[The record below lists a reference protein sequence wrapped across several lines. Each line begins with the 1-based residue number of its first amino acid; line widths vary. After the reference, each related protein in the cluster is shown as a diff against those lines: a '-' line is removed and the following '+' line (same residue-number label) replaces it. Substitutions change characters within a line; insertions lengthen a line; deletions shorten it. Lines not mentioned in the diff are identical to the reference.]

1 MMTVTFFVQVL
12 VNGLML
18 GLTYAL
24 IASGF
29 SLIYGIM
36 RLLNFAHGEFYM
48 LGAFATYLLCE
59 RLGLNYF
66 SALLLSMVLIALVGV
81 VVYYFFFRPFQDE
94 HDPSL
99 VIALA
104 VAMLIGGLS
113 LLVFGEKDQSV
124 TPVFTGV
131 TRIFG
136 ATLSLERIFVIVMA
150 VFLMGSLALFIKF
163 AKIGQAMRAV
173 AQDREAAALQG
184 IGVTSTYLICM
195 AVSSAL
201 AGAAGSLLAPLFF
214 VNPFMGMHAVLK
226 ALVVVVIGG
235 LGSIPGAIAGGL
247 LLGFVE
253 SFGNTFI
260 GGATEILGFVIVMLV
275 LLIRPQG
282 LFGHG

>member
-1 MMTVTFFVQVL
+1 MDFTFFVQVF

-18 GLTYAL
+18 GLTYVL

-59 RLGLNYF
+59 RLGVNYF
-66 SALLLSMVLIALVGV
+66 AAMVLSMIIIAVLGILV
-81 VVYYFFFRPFQDE
+81 YRFFFRPFRDQ

-104 VAMLIGGLS
+104 IAMLIGGLA
-113 LLVFGEKDQSV
+113 LLVFGEKDKSIS
-124 TPVFTGV
+124 PVFSGV
-131 TRIFG
+131 IKVLG
-136 ATLSLERIFVIVMA
+136 ATLSMERVVVIIMA
-150 VFLMGSLALFIKF
+150 VILMAALTLYIKF
-163 AKIGQAMRAV
+163 SKTGQAMRAV
-173 AQDREAAALQG
+173 SQDREAAALQG
-184 IGVTSTYLICM
+184 IGVDSTFMLCM
-195 AVSSAL
+195 AISSAL
-201 AGAAGSLLAPLFF
+201 AGAAGALLAPLFF
-214 VNPFMGMHAVLK
+214 VNPFLGMHAVLK

-253 SFGNTFI
+253 SFGNTFL
-260 GGATEILGFVIVMLV
+260 GDVTEILGFVMVMLV
-275 LLIRPQG
+275 LLFRPQG

>member
-1 MMTVTFFVQVL
+1 MTFSFFIQVL

-18 GLTYAL
+18 GLTYVL

-59 RLGLNYF
+59 HLGVHYF
-66 SALLLSMVLIALVGV
+66 TALALSMVIIGFLGVLV
-81 VVYYFFFRPFQDE
+81 YHFFFRPFRDE

-99 VIALA
+99 VIALGI
-104 VAMLIGGLS
+104 AMLIGGLA
-113 LLVFGEKDQSV
+113 LIIFGEKDQSV
-124 TPVFTGV
+124 APVFSGV
-131 TRIFG
+131 IQIWG
-136 ATLSLERIFVIVMA
+136 ATLSKERVAVIVMA
-150 VFLMGSLALFIKF
+150 IVLMVALTLYIKF
-163 AKIGQAMRAV
+163 SKTGQAMRAV

-184 IGVTSTYLICM
+184 IGVDSTFTLCM
-195 AVSSAL
+195 GISSAL
-201 AGAAGSLLAPLFF
+201 AGAAGALLAPLFY
-214 VNPFMGMHAVLK
+214 VNPFLGMHAVLK

-253 SFGNTFI
+253 SFGNTFLGDI
-260 GGATEILGFVIVMLV
+260 TEMLGFVMVMIV
-275 LLIRPQG
+275 LLFRPQG

>member
-1 MMTVTFFVQVL
+1 MDFTFFVQVF

-18 GLTYAL
+18 GLTYVL

-59 RLGLNYF
+59 RLGVNYF
-66 SALLLSMVLIALVGV
+66 AAMVLSMIIIAVLGILV
-81 VVYYFFFRPFQDE
+81 YRFFFRPFRDQ

-99 VIALA
+99 VIALGI
-104 VAMLIGGLS
+104 AMLIGGLA
-113 LLVFGEKDQSV
+113 LLVFGEKDKSIS
-124 TPVFTGV
+124 PVFSGV
-131 TRIFG
+131 IKVLG
-136 ATLSLERIFVIVMA
+136 ATLSMERVVVIIMA
-150 VFLMGSLALFIKF
+150 IILMAALTLYIKF
-163 AKIGQAMRAV
+163 SKTGQAMRAV
-173 AQDREAAALQG
+173 SQDREAAALQG
-184 IGVTSTYLICM
+184 IGVDSTFMLCM
-195 AVSSAL
+195 AISSAL
-201 AGAAGSLLAPLFF
+201 AGAAGALLAPLFF
-214 VNPFMGMHAVLK
+214 VNPFLGMHAVLK

-253 SFGNTFI
+253 SFGNTFLGDI
-260 GGATEILGFVIVMLV
+260 TEILGFVMVMLV
-275 LLIRPQG
+275 LLFRPQG

>member
-1 MMTVTFFVQVL
+1 MTLAFFIQVL

-18 GLTYAL
+18 GLTYAV

-36 RLLNFAHGEFYM
+36 RLLNFAHGDFYM

-59 RLGLNYF
+59 KLGLDYF
-66 SALLLSMVLIALVGV
+66 SSFLLSMVLVALLGV
-81 VVYYFFFRPFQDE
+81 IVYHVFFRPFREE

-99 VIALA
+99 VIALG
-104 VAMLIGGLS
+104 VAMLIGGLAP
-113 LLVFGEKDQSV
+113 LVFGNDDQSV
-124 TPVFTGV
+124 TPIFSGVIRFFGV
-131 TRIFG
+131 T
-136 ATLSLERIFVIVMA
+136 LSMERIFVIVLSIG
-150 VFLMGSLALFIKF
+150 LMIALTLFIKF

-173 AQDREAAALQG
+173 AQDQEAAALQG
-184 IGVTSTYLICM
+184 IGVNSTFVICM
-195 AVSSAL
+195 AISSAL
-201 AGAAGSLLAPLFF
+201 AGAAGSLLAPLFV
-214 VNPFMGMHAVLK
+214 VNAHIGTHAVLK

-253 SFGNTFI
+253 SVGNTFL
-260 GGATEILGFVIVMLV
+260 GGVTEILGFVMVMAV
-275 LLIRPQG
+275 LIFKPQG

>member
-1 MMTVTFFVQVL
+1 MTFSFFLQVL

-18 GLTYAL
+18 GLTYVL

-59 RLGLNYF
+59 HLGVHYF
-66 SALLLSMVLIALVGV
+66 TALALSMVIIGILGVLVYRFV
-81 VVYYFFFRPFQDE
+81 FRHFRDE

-99 VIALA
+99 VIALGI
-104 VAMLIGGLS
+104 AMLISGLA
-113 LLVFGEKDQSV
+113 LIIFGEKDQSV
-124 TPVFTGV
+124 APVFSGV
-131 TRIFG
+131 IQVWG
-136 ATLSLERIFVIVMA
+136 ATLSKERVAVIVMA
-150 VFLMGSLALFIKF
+150 IVLMAALTLYIKF
-163 AKIGQAMRAV
+163 SKTGQAMRAV
-173 AQDREAAALQG
+173 SQDREAAALQG
-184 IGVTSTYLICM
+184 IGVDSTFTLCM
-195 AVSSAL
+195 GISSAL
-201 AGAAGSLLAPLFF
+201 AGAAGALLAPLFY
-214 VNPFMGMHAVLK
+214 VNPFLGMHAVLK

-253 SFGNTFI
+253 SFGNTFFGDI
-260 GGATEILGFVIVMLV
+260 TEILGFIIVMIV
-275 LLIRPQG
+275 LLFRPQG

>member
-1 MMTVTFFVQVL
+1 MTFSFFIQVL

-18 GLTYAL
+18 GLTYVL

-59 RLGLNYF
+59 HLGIHYF
-66 SALLLSMVLIALVGV
+66 AAMALSMVLVGFLGVLV
-81 VVYYFFFRPFQDE
+81 YHFFFRPFREE

-99 VIALA
+99 VIALGI
-104 VAMLIGGLS
+104 AMLIGGLA
-113 LLVFGEKDQSV
+113 LIVFGEKDKSV
-124 TPVFTGV
+124 APVFSGV
-131 TRIFG
+131 IQVWG
-136 ATLSLERIFVIVMA
+136 ATLSKERVAVILVAIILMA
-150 VFLMGSLALFIKF
+150 ALTLYIKF
-163 AKIGQAMRAV
+163 SKTGQAMRAV

-184 IGVTSTYLICM
+184 IGVDSTFTLCM
-195 AVSSAL
+195 GISSAL
-201 AGAAGSLLAPLFF
+201 AGAAGALLAPLFY
-214 VNPFMGMHAVLK
+214 VNPFLGMHAVLK

-253 SFGNTFI
+253 SFGNTFFGDI
-260 GGATEILGFVIVMLV
+260 TEILGFIIVMIV
-275 LLIRPQG
+275 LLFRPQG

>member
-1 MMTVTFFVQVL
+1 
-12 VNGLML
+12 ML
-18 GLTYAL
+18 GLTYVL

-48 LGAFATYLLCE
+48 LGAFAAYLLCE
-59 RLGLNYF
+59 HLGLNYF
-66 SALLLSMVLIALVGV
+66 PALLLSMVLVAILGV
-81 VVYYFFFRPFQDE
+81 IVYHFFFRPFREQ

-99 VIALA
+99 VIALG

-113 LLVFGEKDQSV
+113 LLIFGEKDKSV
-124 TPVFTGV
+124 TPVFSGV
-131 TRIFG
+131 VRIFG
-136 ATLSLERIFVIVMA
+136 ATLSLERIAVIVMA
-150 VFLMGSLALFIKF
+150 ILLMVALSLFIKF
-163 AKIGQAMRAV
+163 SKFGQAMRAV

-184 IGVTSTYLICM
+184 IGVDSTFTLCM
-195 AVSSAL
+195 GISSAL
-201 AGAAGSLLAPLFF
+201 AGAAGALLAPLFF
-214 VNPFMGMHAVLK
+214 VNPFLGMHAVLK

-253 SFGNTFI
+253 SFGNTFL
-260 GGATEILGFVIVMLV
+260 GSATEMLGFIIVMIV
-275 LLIRPQG
+275 LLVRPQG

>member
-1 MMTVTFFVQVL
+1 MTFTFFVQVF

-18 GLTYAL
+18 GLTYVL

-48 LGAFATYLLCE
+48 LGAFATYLFCE
-59 RLGLNYF
+59 HLGLNYF
-66 SALLLSMVLIALVGV
+66 AAMALSMIIIAVLGILV
-81 VVYYFFFRPFQDE
+81 YRFLFRPFRDQ

-104 VAMLIGGLS
+104 IAMLIGGLA
-113 LLVFGEKDQSV
+113 LLVFGEKDKSV
-124 TPVFTGV
+124 SPVFSGIIKV
-131 TRIFG
+131 LG
-136 ATLSLERIFVIVMA
+136 ATLSMERIVVIIMA
-150 VFLMGSLALFIKF
+150 IILMAALTLYIKF
-163 AKIGQAMRAV
+163 SKTGQAMRAV

-184 IGVTSTYLICM
+184 IGVDSTFTLCM
-195 AVSSAL
+195 AISSAL
-201 AGAAGSLLAPLFF
+201 AGAAGALLAPLFF
-214 VNPFMGMHAVLK
+214 VNPFLGMHAVLK

-253 SFGNTFI
+253 SFGNTFFGDI
-260 GGATEILGFVIVMLV
+260 TEILGFVIVMLV
-275 LLIRPQG
+275 LLFRPQG

>member
-1 MMTVTFFVQVL
+1 MNFTFFVQVF

-18 GLTYAL
+18 GLTYVL

-59 RLGLNYF
+59 RLGVNYF
-66 SALLLSMVLIALVGV
+66 AAMVLSMIIIAVLGILV
-81 VVYYFFFRPFQDE
+81 YRFFFRPFRDQ

-99 VIALA
+99 VVALGI
-104 VAMLIGGLS
+104 AMLIGGLA
-113 LLVFGEKDQSV
+113 LLVFGEKDKSIS
-124 TPVFTGV
+124 PVFSGV
-131 TRIFG
+131 IKVLG
-136 ATLSLERIFVIVMA
+136 ATLSMERVVVIIMA
-150 VFLMGSLALFIKF
+150 VILMAALTLYIKF
-163 AKIGQAMRAV
+163 SKTGQAMRAV
-173 AQDREAAALQG
+173 SQDREAAALQG
-184 IGVTSTYLICM
+184 IGVDSTFMLCM
-195 AVSSAL
+195 AISSAL
-201 AGAAGSLLAPLFF
+201 AGAAGALLAPLFF
-214 VNPFMGMHAVLK
+214 VNPFLGMHAVLK

-253 SFGNTFI
+253 SFGNTFL
-260 GGATEILGFVIVMLV
+260 GDVTEILGFVMVMLV
-275 LLIRPQG
+275 LLFRPQG

>member
-1 MMTVTFFVQVL
+1 MDFTFFVQVF

-18 GLTYAL
+18 GLTYVL

-59 RLGLNYF
+59 RLGVNYF
-66 SALLLSMVLIALVGV
+66 AAMVLSMIIIAVLGILV
-81 VVYYFFFRPFQDE
+81 YRFFYRPFRDQ

-99 VIALA
+99 VIALGI
-104 VAMLIGGLS
+104 AMLIGGLA
-113 LLVFGEKDQSV
+113 LLVFGEKDKSIS
-124 TPVFTGV
+124 PVFSGV
-131 TRIFG
+131 IKVLG
-136 ATLSLERIFVIVMA
+136 ATLSMERIVVIIMA
-150 VFLMGSLALFIKF
+150 VILMAALTFYIKF
-163 AKIGQAMRAV
+163 SKTGQAMRAV

-184 IGVTSTYLICM
+184 IGVDSTFTLCM
-195 AVSSAL
+195 AISSAL
-201 AGAAGSLLAPLFF
+201 AGAAGALLAPLFF
-214 VNPFMGMHAVLK
+214 VNPFLGMHAVLK

-253 SFGNTFI
+253 SFGNTFLGDI
-260 GGATEILGFVIVMLV
+260 TEILGFVMVMQV
-275 LLIRPQG
+275 LLFRPQG

>member
-1 MMTVTFFVQVL
+1 MDFTFFVQVF

-18 GLTYAL
+18 GLTYVL

-59 RLGLNYF
+59 RLGVNYF
-66 SALLLSMVLIALVGV
+66 AAMVLSMIIIAVLGILV
-81 VVYYFFFRPFQDE
+81 YRFFFRPFRDQ

-99 VIALA
+99 VIALGI
-104 VAMLIGGLS
+104 AMLIGGLA
-113 LLVFGEKDQSV
+113 LLVFGEKDKSIS
-124 TPVFTGV
+124 PVFSGV
-131 TRIFG
+131 IKVLG
-136 ATLSLERIFVIVMA
+136 ATLSMERVVVIIMA
-150 VFLMGSLALFIKF
+150 VILMAALTLYIKF
-163 AKIGQAMRAV
+163 SKTGQAMRAV
-173 AQDREAAALQG
+173 SQDREAAALQG
-184 IGVTSTYLICM
+184 IGVDSTFMLCM
-195 AVSSAL
+195 AISSAL
-201 AGAAGSLLAPLFF
+201 AGAAGALLAPLFF
-214 VNPFMGMHAVLK
+214 VNPFLGMHAVLK

-253 SFGNTFI
+253 SFGNTFLGDI
-260 GGATEILGFVIVMLV
+260 TEILGFVMVMLV
-275 LLIRPQG
+275 LLFRPQG

>member
-1 MMTVTFFVQVL
+1 MNFAFFVQVF

-18 GLTYAL
+18 GLTYVL

-48 LGAFATYLLCE
+48 LGAFATYLFCE
-59 RLGLNYF
+59 HLGVNYF
-66 SALLLSMVLIALVGV
+66 AAMALSMIIIAVLGILV
-81 VVYYFFFRPFQDE
+81 YRFFFRPFRDQ

-104 VAMLIGGLS
+104 IAMLIGGLA
-113 LLVFGEKDQSV
+113 LLVFGEKDKSV
-124 TPVFTGV
+124 SPVFSG
-131 TRIFG
+131 IIKILG
-136 ATLSLERIFVIVMA
+136 ATLSMERIVVIIMA
-150 VFLMGSLALFIKF
+150 IILMAALTLYIKF
-163 AKIGQAMRAV
+163 SKTGQAMRAV

-184 IGVTSTYLICM
+184 IGVDSTFTLCM
-195 AVSSAL
+195 AISSAL
-201 AGAAGSLLAPLFF
+201 AGAAGALLAPLFF
-214 VNPFMGMHAVLK
+214 VNPFLGMHAVLK

-253 SFGNTFI
+253 SFGNTFLGDI
-260 GGATEILGFVIVMLV
+260 TEILGFVIVMLV
-275 LLIRPQG
+275 LLFRPQG

>member
-1 MMTVTFFVQVL
+1 MTFSFFIQVL

-18 GLTYAL
+18 GLTYVL

-59 RLGLNYF
+59 HLGVHYF
-66 SALLLSMVLIALVGV
+66 ISMALSMVIIGILGVLV
-81 VVYYFFFRPFQDE
+81 YHFFFRPFRDE

-99 VIALA
+99 VIALGI
-104 VAMLIGGLS
+104 AMLIGGLA
-113 LLVFGEKDQSV
+113 LIIFGEKDKSV
-124 TPVFTGV
+124 TPVFSGV
-131 TRIFG
+131 IQVWG
-136 ATLSLERIFVIVMA
+136 ATLSKERVAVILAAIVLMA
-150 VFLMGSLALFIKF
+150 ALTLYIKF
-163 AKIGQAMRAV
+163 SKTGQAMRAV

-184 IGVTSTYLICM
+184 IGVDSTFTLCM
-195 AVSSAL
+195 GISSAL
-201 AGAAGSLLAPLFF
+201 AGAAGALLAPLFY
-214 VNPFMGMHAVLK
+214 VNPFLGMHAVLK

-235 LGSIPGAIAGGL
+235 LGSIPGAIVGGL

-253 SFGNTFI
+253 SFGNTFLGDI
-260 GGATEILGFVIVMLV
+260 TEILGFIIVMVV
-275 LLIRPQG
+275 LLFRPQG

>member
-1 MMTVTFFVQVL
+1 MNFTFFVQVF

-18 GLTYAL
+18 GLTYVL

-48 LGAFATYLLCE
+48 LGAFATYLFCE
-59 RLGLNYF
+59 HLGVNYF
-66 SALLLSMVLIALVGV
+66 VAMALSMILIAVLGILV
-81 VVYYFFFRPFQDE
+81 YRFFFRPFRDQ

-99 VIALA
+99 VVALA
-104 VAMLIGGLS
+104 IAMLIGGLA
-113 LLVFGEKDQSV
+113 LLVFGEKDKSIA
-124 TPVFTGV
+124 PVFSGV
-131 TRIFG
+131 IKVLG
-136 ATLSLERIFVIVMA
+136 ATLSMERIVVIIMA
-150 VFLMGSLALFIKF
+150 IILMAALTLYIKF
-163 AKIGQAMRAV
+163 SKTGQAMRAV

-184 IGVTSTYLICM
+184 IGVDSTFTLCM
-195 AVSSAL
+195 AISSAL
-201 AGAAGSLLAPLFF
+201 AGAAGALLAPLFF
-214 VNPFMGMHAVLK
+214 VNPFLGMHAVLK

-253 SFGNTFI
+253 SFGNTFLGNI
-260 GGATEILGFVIVMLV
+260 TEILGFIIVMLV
-275 LLIRPQG
+275 LLFRPQG

>member
-1 MMTVTFFVQVL
+1 MDFTFFVQVF

-18 GLTYAL
+18 GLTYVL

-59 RLGLNYF
+59 RLGVNYF
-66 SALLLSMVLIALVGV
+66 AAMVLSMIIIAVLGILV
-81 VVYYFFFRPFQDE
+81 YRFFYRPFRDQ

-99 VIALA
+99 VIALGI
-104 VAMLIGGLS
+104 AMLIGGLA
-113 LLVFGEKDQSV
+113 LLVFGEKDKSIS
-124 TPVFTGV
+124 PVFSGV
-131 TRIFG
+131 IKVLG
-136 ATLSLERIFVIVMA
+136 ATLSMERIVVIIMA
-150 VFLMGSLALFIKF
+150 VILMAALTFYIKF
-163 AKIGQAMRAV
+163 SKTGQAMRAV

-184 IGVTSTYLICM
+184 IGVDSTFTLCM
-195 AVSSAL
+195 AISSAL
-201 AGAAGSLLAPLFF
+201 AGAAGALLAPLFF
-214 VNPFMGMHAVLK
+214 VNPFLGMHAVLK

-253 SFGNTFI
+253 SFGNTFLGDI
-260 GGATEILGFVIVMLV
+260 TEILGFVMVMLV
-275 LLIRPQG
+275 LLFRPQG

>member
-1 MMTVTFFVQVL
+1 MTFSFFIQVL
-12 VNGLML
+12 VNGIML
-18 GLTYAL
+18 GLTYVL

-59 RLGLNYF
+59 HLGVHYF
-66 SALLLSMVLIALVGV
+66 TALALSMVIIGVLGMLV
-81 VVYYFFFRPFQDE
+81 YRFFFRPFRDE

-99 VIALA
+99 VIALGI
-104 VAMLIGGLS
+104 AMLIGGLA
-113 LLVFGEKDQSV
+113 LLIFGEKDKSV
-124 TPVFTGV
+124 APVFSGV
-131 TRIFG
+131 IQVWG
-136 ATLSLERIFVIVMA
+136 ATLSKERVAVIVVA
-150 VFLMGSLALFIKF
+150 IVLMVALTLYIKF
-163 AKIGQAMRAV
+163 SKTGQAMRAV

-184 IGVTSTYLICM
+184 IGVDSTFTLCM
-195 AVSSAL
+195 GISSAL
-201 AGAAGSLLAPLFF
+201 AGAAGALLAPLFY
-214 VNPFMGMHAVLK
+214 VNPFLGMHAVLK

-253 SFGNTFI
+253 SFGNTFFGDI
-260 GGATEILGFVIVMLV
+260 TEILGFVIVMIV
-275 LLIRPQG
+275 LLFRPQG

>member
-1 MMTVTFFVQVL
+1 MDFTFFVQVF

-18 GLTYAL
+18 GLTYVL

-59 RLGLNYF
+59 RLGVNYF
-66 SALLLSMVLIALVGV
+66 AAMVLSMIIIAVLGILV
-81 VVYYFFFRPFQDE
+81 YRFFFRPFRDQ

-99 VIALA
+99 VIALGI
-104 VAMLIGGLS
+104 AMLIGGLA
-113 LLVFGEKDQSV
+113 LLVFGEKDKSIS
-124 TPVFTGV
+124 PVFSGV
-131 TRIFG
+131 IKVLG
-136 ATLSLERIFVIVMA
+136 ATLSMERVVVIIMA
-150 VFLMGSLALFIKF
+150 IILMAALTLYIKF
-163 AKIGQAMRAV
+163 SKTGQAMRAV
-173 AQDREAAALQG
+173 SQDREAAALQG
-184 IGVTSTYLICM
+184 IGVDSTFMLCM
-195 AVSSAL
+195 AISSAL
-201 AGAAGSLLAPLFF
+201 AGAAGALLAPLFF
-214 VNPFMGMHAVLK
+214 VNPFLGMHAVLK

-253 SFGNTFI
+253 SFGNTFL
-260 GGATEILGFVIVMLV
+260 GDVTEILGFVMVMLV
-275 LLIRPQG
+275 LLFRPQG

>member
-1 MMTVTFFVQVL
+1 MTSAFFIQVL
-12 VNGLML
+12 INGLML
-18 GLTYAL
+18 GLTYVL

-59 RLGLNYF
+59 HLGLNYF
-66 SALLLSMVLIALVGV
+66 AALLLSMILVAILGV
-81 VVYYFFFRPFQDE
+81 MVYHFFFRPFRDQ

-99 VIALA
+99 VIALG

-113 LLVFGEKDQSV
+113 LLIFGEKDKSV
-124 TPVFTGV
+124 APVFSGV
-131 TRIFG
+131 MKIFG
-136 ATLSLERIFVIVMA
+136 ATLSLERIAVIVMA
-150 VFLMGSLALFIKF
+150 ILLMVALTLFIKF
-163 AKIGQAMRAV
+163 SKLGQAMRAV

-184 IGVTSTYLICM
+184 IGVDSTFALCM
-195 AVSSAL
+195 AISSAL
-201 AGAAGSLLAPLFF
+201 AGAAGALLAPLFF
-214 VNPFMGMHAVLK
+214 VNPFLGMHAVLK

-253 SFGNTFI
+253 SVGNTFL
-260 GGATEILGFVIVMLV
+260 GGATEMLGFIIVMIV
-275 LLIRPQG
+275 LLVRPQG

>member
-1 MMTVTFFVQVL
+1 MNFTFFVQVF

-18 GLTYAL
+18 GLTYVL

-48 LGAFATYLLCE
+48 LGAFATYLFCE
-59 RLGLNYF
+59 HLGVNYF
-66 SALLLSMVLIALVGV
+66 VAMVLSMITIAVLGILV
-81 VVYYFFFRPFQDE
+81 YRFFFRPFRDQ

-99 VIALA
+99 VVALA
-104 VAMLIGGLS
+104 IAMLIGGLA
-113 LLVFGEKDQSV
+113 LLVFGEKDKSIA
-124 TPVFTGV
+124 PVFSGV
-131 TRIFG
+131 IKVLG
-136 ATLSLERIFVIVMA
+136 ATLSMERIVVIIMA
-150 VFLMGSLALFIKF
+150 IILMAALTLYIKF
-163 AKIGQAMRAV
+163 SKTGQAMRAV

-184 IGVTSTYLICM
+184 IGVDSTFMLCM
-195 AVSSAL
+195 AISSAL
-201 AGAAGSLLAPLFF
+201 AGAAGALLAPLFF
-214 VNPFMGMHAVLK
+214 VNPFLGMHAVLK

-253 SFGNTFI
+253 SFGNTFL
-260 GGATEILGFVIVMLV
+260 GGITEILGFVIVMLV
-275 LLIRPQG
+275 LLFRPQG

>member
-1 MMTVTFFVQVL
+1 MNFTFFVQVF

-18 GLTYAL
+18 GLTYVL

-59 RLGLNYF
+59 RLGVNYF
-66 SALLLSMVLIALVGV
+66 AAMVLSMIIIAVLGILV
-81 VVYYFFFRPFQDE
+81 YRFFFRPFRDQ

-99 VIALA
+99 VVALGI
-104 VAMLIGGLS
+104 AMLIGGLA
-113 LLVFGEKDQSV
+113 LLVFGEKDKSIS
-124 TPVFTGV
+124 PVFSGV
-131 TRIFG
+131 IKVLG
-136 ATLSLERIFVIVMA
+136 ATLSMERIVVIIMA
-150 VFLMGSLALFIKF
+150 IILMAALTLYIKF
-163 AKIGQAMRAV
+163 SKTGQAMRAV

-184 IGVTSTYLICM
+184 IGVDSTFTLCM
-195 AVSSAL
+195 AISSAL
-201 AGAAGSLLAPLFF
+201 AGAAGALLAPLFF
-214 VNPFMGMHAVLK
+214 VNPFLGMHAVLK

-253 SFGNTFI
+253 SFGNTFLRDI
-260 GGATEILGFVIVMLV
+260 TEILGFLRAMLV
-275 LLIRPQG
+275 LPSRPQG

>member
-1 MMTVTFFVQVL
+1 MTFTFFVQVF

-18 GLTYAL
+18 GLTYVL

-48 LGAFATYLLCE
+48 LGAFATYLFCE
-59 RLGLNYF
+59 HLGVNYF
-66 SALLLSMVLIALVGV
+66 VAMALSMIIIAVLGILV
-81 VVYYFFFRPFQDE
+81 YRYLFRPFRDQ

-104 VAMLIGGLS
+104 VAMLIGGLA
-113 LLVFGEKDQSV
+113 LLIFGEKDKSV
-124 TPVFTGV
+124 SPVFSGIIKV
-131 TRIFG
+131 LG
-136 ATLSLERIFVIVMA
+136 ATLSMERIVVIIMA
-150 VFLMGSLALFIKF
+150 IILMAALTLYIKF
-163 AKIGQAMRAV
+163 SKTGQAMRAV

-184 IGVTSTYLICM
+184 IGVDPTFTLCM
-195 AVSSAL
+195 AISSAL
-201 AGAAGSLLAPLFF
+201 AGAAGALLAPLFF
-214 VNPFMGMHAVLK
+214 VNPFLGMHAVLK

-253 SFGNTFI
+253 SFGNTFFGDI
-260 GGATEILGFVIVMLV
+260 TEILGFVIVMLV
-275 LLIRPQG
+275 LLFRPQG

>member
-1 MMTVTFFVQVL
+1 MTFSFFLQVL

-18 GLTYAL
+18 GLTYVL

-59 RLGLNYF
+59 HLGVDYF
-66 SALLLSMVLIALVGV
+66 TALALSMVIIGILGVLV
-81 VVYYFFFRPFQDE
+81 YQFFFRPFRDE

-99 VIALA
+99 VVALGI
-104 VAMLIGGLS
+104 AMLIGGLA
-113 LLVFGEKDQSV
+113 LIIFGEKDKSV
-124 TPVFTGV
+124 APVFSGV
-131 TRIFG
+131 IQVWG
-136 ATLSLERIFVIVMA
+136 ATLSKERVAVILVAIILMA
-150 VFLMGSLALFIKF
+150 ALTLYIKF
-163 AKIGQAMRAV
+163 SKTGQAMRAV
-173 AQDREAAALQG
+173 SQDREAAALQG
-184 IGVTSTYLICM
+184 IGVDSTFTLCM
-195 AVSSAL
+195 GISSAL
-201 AGAAGSLLAPLFF
+201 AGAAGALLAPLFY
-214 VNPFMGMHAVLK
+214 VNPFLGMHAVLK

-253 SFGNTFI
+253 SFGNTFMGDI
-260 GGATEILGFVIVMLV
+260 TEILGFVIVMMV
-275 LLIRPQG
+275 LLFRPQG